1 MEHQGKR
8 IDSKK
13 PKLKQASLGLLFFAI
28 FIDLFG
34 FGVVVPILPF
44 LARDKLGASGLEYGI
59 IIAIYSLMQFIFAPI
74 WGNLSDKYGR
84 RPIILIGLGGSSIG
98 FSIFSFATQLW
109 ILYLSRAVAGIF
121 TAATLTVANAYISD
135 TTSPDKRGGA
145 FGLIASAFGLG
156 FALGPAVGGLLAKQ
170 SFLGLSGYML
180 AGFFSASLALLN
192 LFGAIFYLPESLTK
206 ENRKLKGSM
215 KPQIFSASEFRRMT
229 SFQGISIYFLI
240 FALISLGFS
249 MLIAAFS
256 VYAPEKDGSVDETAL
271 GIYFTYAGLL
281 LFFSQRFLIK
291 PMINW
296 VGEENVVKI
305 GIFGMLLGFI
315 TLPLAPTFPW
325 MFMTNTPLLVGLS
338 LANPSVTSLI
348 SKLSPRKEQGSV
360 MGFNQG
366 FASLSRVFGPLIAG
380 VLFDYQ
386 IALPFYL
393 GAFIFGVIAVI
404 AVVKIKPI
412 IPYDTITPAVFTGR
426 SAMSRVESPPSSNL
440 NVD

>member
-1 MEHQGKR
+1 
-8 IDSKK
+8 
-13 PKLKQASLGLLFFAI
+13 
-28 FIDLFG
+28 
-34 FGVVVPILPF
+34 
-44 LARDKLGASGLEYGI
+44 
-59 IIAIYSLMQFIFAPI
+59 
-74 WGNLSDKYGR
+74 
-84 RPIILIGLGGSSIG
+84 
-98 FSIFSFATQLW
+98 
-109 ILYLSRAVAGIF
+109 
-121 TAATLTVANAYISD
+121 
-135 TTSPDKRGGA
+135 
-145 FGLIASAFGLG
+145 
-156 FALGPAVGGLLAKQ
+156 
-170 SFLGLSGYML
+170 ML